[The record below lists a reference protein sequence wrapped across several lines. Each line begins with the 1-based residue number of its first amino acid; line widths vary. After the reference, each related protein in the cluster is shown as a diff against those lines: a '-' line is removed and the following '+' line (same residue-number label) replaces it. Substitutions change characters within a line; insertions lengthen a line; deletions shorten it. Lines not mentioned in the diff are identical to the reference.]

1 MYNLSRRNFV
11 KLTGGL
17 AAVGLT
23 SPLLTGSARAAEGK
37 KRVVIIG
44 GGYGGAIASRY
55 IRMAD
60 PNIVVTLIEKEKI
73 YYSCP
78 LSNPVIIKTR
88 DLKVQRWTY
97 ENLVKNG
104 VNVQYDEVV
113 EIDPVKKSVTT
124 AKGASFSYDKLVVSP
139 GVDFKWEAIEG
150 YSEKASEK
158 IPHGW
163 KAGTQTLL
171 LQEQLSAMTDG
182 DPYIIVAPPM
192 PFRCPPGPYERA
204 GLVAWY
210 LKQHKPRSKVIILD
224 AKDKFAKQGLFINGW
239 KELGY
244 NVEWVPGNEGGKVTR
259 VDVEGMKVFTEMQE
273 YKSSAINIIPAQKAG
288 KIAHMA
294 GLVDKTGWCPVNQK
308 TYESTIH
315 KDIYVIGDACI
326 ATAEIPK
333 SGYAA
338 NSQGKIAAAAIVAAF
353 KGQGEPDPSYVNT
366 CYSLLSPDYGISVAA
381 IWTFKDGQVTKV
393 SGGVSPEKASAA
405 FRKQEASYAE
415 SWYQSIMAEM
425 FS

>member
-1 MYNLSRRNFV
+1 MYNLTRRHFV

-17 AAVGLT
+17 AAAGLV
-23 SPLLTGSARAAEGK
+23 SPMFPTLGRASQGK
-37 KRVVIIG
+37 KHVVVVG
-44 GGYGGAIASRY
+44 GGYGGVIAAKY

-60 PNIVVTLIEKEKI
+60 PSVTVTLIEKEKL

-78 LSNPVIIKTR
+78 LSNPVIAGFR
-88 DLKVQRWTY
+88 DMKVQRWGY
-97 ENLVKNG
+97 ENLAKHG
-104 VNVQYDEVV
+104 INVQHDEVV
-113 EIDPVKKSVTT
+113 EIDPVKRSVST
-124 AKGASFSYDKLVVSP
+124 AKSASFSYDKLVVAP
-139 GVDFKWEAIEG
+139 GVDFKWDAIEG
-150 YSEKASEK
+150 YTEKASEK

-163 KAGTQTLL
+163 KAGPQTLL
-171 LQEQLSAMTDG
+171 LHEQLSAMKDG

-204 GLVAWY
+204 SLVAWY

-224 AKDKFAKQGLFINGW
+224 AKDKFAKQPLFVGAW

-244 NVEWVPGNEGGKVTR
+244 NIEWVPVNEGGKVTR
-259 VDVEGMKVFTEMQE
+259 VNADSMSVHTEMQE
-273 YKSSAINIIPAQKAG
+273 YKSSAINVIPPQKAG
-288 KIAHMA
+288 KIAHAA

-308 TYESTIH
+308 TFESTVH

-333 SGYAA
+333 SGFAA
-338 NSQGKIAAAAIVAAF
+338 NSEAKIAAAAIVAAF
-353 KGQGEPDPSYVNT
+353 KGEPEPDPSYVNT

-381 IWTFKDGQVTKV
+381 VWAFKDNAVAKV
-393 SGGVSPEKASAA
+393 SGGVSPEKATPA

-415 SWYQSIMAEM
+415 SWYQSIMVEM